1 MKALFKGAKLEVESV
16 IREVC
21 DRILSEENVPVPE
34 LRKRAVAIGILGEVF
49 EKVKKDENSNPPLA
63 PPPTAASSAS
73 KSTSTATPPKST
85 PGSTPPPSAG
95 AYRAGPTGTGSLPRT
110 SKPGTEGLKGPLW

>member
-1 MKALFKGAKLEVESV
+1 MQALFKGAKLEVESV

-21 DRILSEENVPVPE
+21 DRILSEENIPIPE

-63 PPPTAASSAS
+63 PPPATASSNT
-73 KSTSTATPPKST
+73 KSTSIPTPPKTT

-95 AYRAGPTGTGSLPRT
+95 AYKAGPKGTGSLPRT
-110 SKPGTEGLKGPLW
+110 AKPGTEGLKGPLW